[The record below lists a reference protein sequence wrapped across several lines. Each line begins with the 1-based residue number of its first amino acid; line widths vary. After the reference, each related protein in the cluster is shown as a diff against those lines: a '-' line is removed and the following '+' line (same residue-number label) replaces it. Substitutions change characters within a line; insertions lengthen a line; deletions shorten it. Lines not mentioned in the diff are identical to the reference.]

1 MNYINLSL
9 ENFKGI
15 NSTNLIVITF
25 LVLILQTYKYQE
37 NKITGLDS
45 YYVLL
50 IYAAKTPG
58 LFHWRTRKELQSPV
72 HSIKSWVSLSL
83 NQTSYG

>member
-1 MNYINLSL
+1 MPTGKKAGQVVQKCLKINNWSMNYINLSL

-37 NKITGLDS
+37 NEITGLDS
-45 YYVLL
+45 CYVLL

-58 LFHWRTRKELQSPV
+58 LFH
-72 HSIKSWVSLSL
+72 
-83 NQTSYG
+83 